1 MVGLAVDW
9 AVPSDAPAEALP
21 PSFETVAERLAPRLY
36 RTAMALCRNPH
47 DAEDVVQDTLL
58 QAFRKWHQFE
68 GRSDPA
74 TWLYTI
80 AARICRRRHR
90 RRSGEPATLEP
101 YDELLP
107 PASGPIVDVSQLDH
121 RVDDARLRERIELE
135 IAALPPL
142 FRMPLVLVDIAEMTT
157 AEAASILRIRE
168 GTVKSRVHRAR
179 LRLRQRLSQAVPCR
193 SQTGCGHERRVCL
206 DLLAA
211 KQEALDRKVPFT
223 MSDQALCDRC
233 RSVYETMDL
242 ALRLCQMIGRDA
254 QDGRDQVRSAPSS

>member
-1 MVGLAVDW
+1 
-9 AVPSDAPAEALP
+9 
-21 PSFETVAERLAPRLY
+21 
-36 RTAMALCRNPH
+36 
-47 DAEDVVQDTLL
+47 
-58 QAFRKWHQFE
+58 
-68 GRSDPA
+68 
-74 TWLYTI
+74 
-80 AARICRRRHR
+80 
-90 RRSGEPATLEP
+90 
-101 YDELLP
+101 
-107 PASGPIVDVSQLDH
+107 
-121 RVDDARLRERIELE
+121 
-135 IAALPPL
+135 
-142 FRMPLVLVDIAEMTT
+142 
-157 AEAASILRIRE
+157 
-168 GTVKSRVHRAR
+168 VHRAR